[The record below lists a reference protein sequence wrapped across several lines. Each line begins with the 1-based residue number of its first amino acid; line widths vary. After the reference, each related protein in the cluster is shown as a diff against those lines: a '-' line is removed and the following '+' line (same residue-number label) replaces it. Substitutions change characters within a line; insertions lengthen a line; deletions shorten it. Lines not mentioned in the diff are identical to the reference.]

1 MAGKTTW
8 LAIAGVLAVG
18 IAGGVYWFSGRDASP
33 GATASGA
40 MGEASANIGARAS
53 GSAGVEGAAQGRNAR
68 PAPLSSAPLP
78 PLDAPL
84 ATVVRELKP
93 RAQAGDARA
102 LCRLAVEYRY
112 CAELQG
118 RMQMIESG
126 VARAQERIEQGGQQG
141 GEGGQGD
148 RRGGWRSTERM
159 ASAFEQTSELYRHC
173 EGVDVPKSSDIV
185 RYMREAAVA
194 GHPQAAGQYVSGEL
208 FTGSDMLDN
217 LPELALYRDNAESM
231 ALAAVAQGDLRT
243 AWKLAE
249 AYASEPGDRR
259 RTLLAQAVES
269 QPARALSLL
278 YALRTAVGDQ
288 ATASATGNDPAQ
300 AIVARLQQRIASL
313 ERRLPSADVARA
325 RSEPAEIGVGAGP
338 ARADALQRLS
348 GAMASRGRDD
358 WSRDICD

>member
-1 MAGKTTW
+1 M
-8 LAIAGVLAVG
+8 
-18 IAGGVYWFSGRDASP
+18 
-33 GATASGA
+33 
-40 MGEASANIGARAS
+40 
-53 GSAGVEGAAQGRNAR
+53 
-68 PAPLSSAPLP
+68 SSAPLP

-93 RAQAGDARA
+93 RVQAGDARA

-118 RMQMIESG
+118 RMQIIESG
-126 VARAQERIEQGGQQG
+126 VARAQERVQQDVQG
-141 GEGGQGD
+141 GEGD
-148 RRGGWRSTERM
+148 RRSGWRSTERM

-173 EGVDVPKSSDIV
+173 EGVDVPKSSEIV

-194 GHPQAAGQYVSGEL
+194 GHPRAASHYVSGEL

-217 LPELALYRDNAESM
+217 LGELALYRDNAESM
-231 ALAAVAQGDLRT
+231 ALAAVAQGDLRA

-259 RTLLAQAVES
+259 RPLLAQAVDS
-269 QPARALSLL
+269 QPVRALSLL
-278 YALRTAVGDQ
+278 YALRSAVGDP
-288 ATASATGNDPAQ
+288 ATAAPAGNDPGQ
-300 AIVARLQQRIASL
+300 IIVPRLQQRIASL

-325 RSEPAEIGVGAGP
+325 RSEPVKIGVNTGP
-338 ARADALQRLS
+338 ARADALLRLS
-348 GAMASRGRDD
+348 GAIASRGRDD